1 MKKPCD
7 LMYVNLIETKKRK
20 DTRSF
25 LFFVFYFS
33 ASYATKATLFPNV
46 C

>member
-1 MKKPCD
+1 MKKTCN
-7 LMYVNLIETKKRK
+7 LMYVNLIETKKEK
-20 DTRSF
+20 TLVSF
-25 LFFVFYFS
+25 LFLFFYFS

>member
-1 MKKPCD
+1 MKKTCN
-7 LMYVNLIETKKRK
+7 LMYVNLIETKKKRPNVF
-20 DTRSF
+20 SF
-25 LFFVFYFS
+25 LFLYFS